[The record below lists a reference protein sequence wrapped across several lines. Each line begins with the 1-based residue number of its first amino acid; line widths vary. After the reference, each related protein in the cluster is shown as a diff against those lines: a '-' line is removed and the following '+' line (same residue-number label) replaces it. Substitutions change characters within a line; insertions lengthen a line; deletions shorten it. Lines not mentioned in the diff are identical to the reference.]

1 MKKFMKRVLS
11 FMLALVMIISFVPI
25 SIKAATGEEGE
36 EVNLPNVKGETINVT
51 LNDTYDMYY
60 YKWGATDN
68 GVLTIE
74 FAKDTNCCSVA
85 NSTTGQKLL
94 DSYEKT
100 IYKVSVVKG
109 NTYIIGV
116 TDTSSKKLSFS
127 ATFEKGAVLEGS
139 TPESAIALSAA
150 SSTVSLGA
158 SEMVYY
164 KYVGNNTGY
173 RVKFSRSQGR
183 EGFSVYTKNSKT
195 GQYTVENIISSTG
208 TNVNFKSEDGTI
220 IFAIKE
226 TSGLSIKAKVDVTE
240 TGDKIEDAP
249 EAPPVA
255 LVGTQDNPEVISSL
269 GTVTCADCYNEAHW
283 YKWTSNKAGVLTIS
297 VPASSTD
304 VAVSVYTVN
313 GETVRTVTT
322 STSAAV
328 QVAKN
333 DIVIYYVRS
342 FDPDVTSLKVTTA
355 VEEGAILPEQEE
367 ESTFDDGEKNFEKS
381 ATAIVV
387 GNNKLAASSSY
398 PYTVY
403 EFAPGAIGK
412 YTFTTSDS
420 KIGIVS
426 NTGMWVDVGNP
437 GEAYDPNMVPTQV
450 VVENEIVWE
459 CTDAQQKIWIAVKA
473 DTNEANINVSKEEL
487 VIVEIPEKAYKATAH
502 PYLFTGD
509 ANALVYVDVEDKKED
524 KAVLGKDG
532 FYHLNEADGP
542 ILLVKLN
549 DELLNLSK
557 ATETGKIAIVVYDK
571 DGAIDY
577 IYNCND
583 AIDAYVAN
591 MDAANGLYPLTE
603 ELMYIYQ
610 NYGEQQKWYTNFLA
624 SSIDFK
630 YPDSEG
636 WMFACMYVEED
647 MVPPIAI
654 KKDVAKDNVI
664 SKKDLAEAIKTAKK
678 EKRPLVIETTVE
690 GFYMTI
696 EVDDLE
702 DASAV
707 ALNIKVALNQ
717 NIEDKAV
724 AAVKEIT
731 EDNFVLK
738 VEFEHSGKLPGKTAM
753 TIPVPA
759 DYQEGTELFYYEIL
773 EDGTLKFV
781 DSGIVDA
788 NGKVTVTQDHCS
800 DYVLLT
806 EDLRTEEELAE
817 DLEESPKSG
826 DSTNAIL
833 WMSIL
838 GLGVVA
844 IAGSVVMKKRTI

>member
-1 MKKFMKRVLS
+1 MNKIMKRVLS
-11 FMLALVMIISFVPI
+11 FMLVLVILLTLAPMTT
-25 SIKAATGEEGE
+25 KAATGDDK
-36 EVNLPNVKGETINVT
+36 NPDALPNVNGTAVNVPVD
-51 LNDTYDMYY
+51 DTYIMYY
-60 YKWGATDN
+60 YKWVATGN
-68 GVLTIE
+68 GVLTVE
-74 FAKDTNCCSVA
+74 FSNENNGCSIKNGTANKVLVDNQNQEKYQVA
-85 NSTTGQKLL
+85 
-94 DSYEKT
+94 
-100 IYKVSVVKG
+100 IVSG

-116 TDTSSKKLSFS
+116 MKTTMDSQSF
-127 ATFEKGAVLEGS
+127 AVTFEKGAVLPGS
-139 TPESAIALSAA
+139 TPESAIELTSTATPLSIEA
-150 SSTVSLGA
+150 GA
-158 SEMVYY
+158 TVYY
-164 KYVGNNTGY
+164 KYIGNNTGY
-173 RVKFSRSQGR
+173 KMNFSHTMTTYA
-183 EGFSVYTKNSKT
+183 FSVYTKNSKGEYAVKNLIEPT
-195 GQYTVENIISSTG
+195 GRDLDFTST
-208 TNVNFKSEDGTI
+208 DGSVL
-220 IFAIKE
+220 FAIENTNDISIGVRIKVTTTGDNLAGAPE
-226 TSGLSIKAKVDVTE
+226 TSI
-240 TGDKIEDAP
+240 IY
-249 EAPPVA
+249 
-255 LVGTQDNPEVISSL
+255 GTQDNPEAIESL
-269 GTVTCADCYNEAHW
+269 GTVTTSTDCYANAHW
-283 YKWTSNKAGVLTIS
+283 YKWTSNKAGVLTVS
-297 VPASSTD
+297 VPSDSTD

-696 EVDDLE
+696 EVEDLE

>member
-1 MKKFMKRVLS
+1 MKKIMKRLLS
-11 FMLALVMIISFVPI
+11 FVLALVMVVTLAPI
-25 SIKAATGEEGE
+25 SAKAAAGQAGE
-36 EVNLPNVKGETINVT
+36 EVTLPNVNGETITVT
-51 LNDTYDMYY
+51 LNDTNEMYY
-60 YKWGATDN
+60 YKWVATDS
-68 GVLTIE
+68 GVLTVG
-74 FAKDTNCCSVA
+74 FTNTANGCSIT
-85 NSTTGQKLL
+85 NST
-94 DSYEKT
+94 DSKT
-100 IYKVSVVKG
+100 LVDSLSKKTYQAAIDKG
-109 NTYIIGV
+109 DTYIIGV
-116 TDTSSKKLSFS
+116 KSTTSKTLKFTT
-127 ATFEKGAVLEGS
+127 TFEKGAVLAGS
-139 TPESAIALSAA
+139 TAETAIELTKA
-150 SSTVSLGA
+150 SSTVSHIVG
-158 SEMVYY
+158 EKVYY

-173 RVKFSRSQGR
+173 KVKFSDTQARN
-183 EGFSVYTKNSKT
+183 GFTVYTKERNSSA
-195 GQYTVENIISSTG
+195 YTVENAIDAFGASIDFTST
-208 TNVNFKSEDGTI
+208 DGTI
-220 IFAIKE
+220 IFAVE
-226 TSGLSIKAKVDVTE
+226 NTAKISLNVKIVVSK
-240 TGDKIEDAP
+240 TGDTIADAP
-249 EAPPVA
+249 EETVIS
-255 LVGTQDNPEVISSL
+255 GTQDNPEVISSL